1 MMTYLGTQ
9 TAKKI
14 AGGANAPVNPLDG
27 RDFPE
32 TRFYNGDP
40 SGFLPL
46 IGAWYRTRDWLDRR
60 RAA

>member
-14 AGGANAPVNPLDG
+14 AGGSNAPVNPLDG

-32 TRFYNGDP
+32 HPLYNGDP
-40 SGFLPL
+40 VVPAHGRRLVPH
-46 IGAWYRTRDWLDRR
+46 ARLDRPPAGR
-60 RAA
+60 